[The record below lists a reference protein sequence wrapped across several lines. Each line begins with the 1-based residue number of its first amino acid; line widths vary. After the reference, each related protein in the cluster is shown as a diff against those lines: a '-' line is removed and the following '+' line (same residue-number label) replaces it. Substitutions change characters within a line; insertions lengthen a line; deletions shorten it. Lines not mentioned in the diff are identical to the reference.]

1 MDNDKYIGRLLGG
14 RYELIDV
21 VGVGGM
27 AVVYRARD
35 TILGRYVAIKI
46 LKEAFAKD
54 PDIRKRFAIESRAVA
69 KLSHHNIVSVYDVGN
84 EDGTDYIVMEL
95 IEGVTLKEYLQQ
107 KGRLS
112 WQESIF
118 FAEQISSAL
127 VHAHSRGII
136 HQDIKPQNIIILR
149 DGTAK
154 LTDFGIASFATTQ
167 ETRVVQEA
175 IGSVHYISPE
185 QAKGSKID
193 YRTDIYSLGVVMYEM
208 LTGKLPFEGETALQI
223 VMQHINAVPPMPSEL
238 VPDIP
243 KGLDAIV
250 MHAMCANISRRYAS
264 AEELCADLARV
275 REDPNVQFYYT
286 ASDDSS
292 GETQVIGRDVQRAA
306 RHAAVE
312 ETAAIPTAP
321 RHRSEAQSAE
331 RVSAERVSARREAP
345 ARRRTSVRER
355 EPSDFFEKLSER
367 PAMAAGMAVAVVA
380 VISLLVVAV
389 LMFTGSGKSAKIDV
403 PDLIGR
409 TIDDVY
415 ADSDVMNNFEIKE
428 ASSRQESDRPAGEI
442 LDQDPREGQQAIKG
456 SVITV
461 TVSAGGDNVKD
472 TYKVVDFTGKSLDYV
487 AASLDAHGIELKE
500 EKEYSDDVEE
510 GKVIRTDPEAGTELA
525 RGETLTVYISLGK
538 EQKSA
543 DVPSLTG
550 MTQDAAQRALS
561 ERGLSLGSVDQV
573 ESDKPEGTVVWQS
586 IDANSTVNQGTTVN
600 IQISKGKKADE
611 QKPDSSTTGGNTGSG
626 EDDTPGRLPPT
637 PAEGSATIPVAL
649 PDSADTAHV
658 VIYVD
663 GVIQYDDTPSTSQGS
678 IAVTVQSTAGDH
690 EVTVSVDG
698 SSTTQTYSF
707 N

>member
-1 MDNDKYIGRLLGG
+1 
-14 RYELIDV
+14 
-21 VGVGGM
+21 
-27 AVVYRARD
+27 
-35 TILGRYVAIKI
+35 
-46 LKEAFAKD
+46 
-54 PDIRKRFAIESRAVA
+54 
-69 KLSHHNIVSVYDVGN
+69 
-84 EDGTDYIVMEL
+84 
-95 IEGVTLKEYLQQ
+95 
-107 KGRLS
+107 
-112 WQESIF
+112 
-118 FAEQISSAL
+118 
-127 VHAHSRGII
+127 
-136 HQDIKPQNIIILR
+136 
-149 DGTAK
+149 
-154 LTDFGIASFATTQ
+154 
-167 ETRVVQEA
+167 
-175 IGSVHYISPE
+175 
-185 QAKGSKID
+185 
-193 YRTDIYSLGVVMYEM
+193 MYEM
-208 LTGKLPFEGETALQI
+208 LTGRLPFEGETALQI

-264 AEELCADLARV
+264 ADELCADLARV
-275 REDPNVQFYYT
+275 REDPDTQFYYT

-292 GETQVIGRDVQRAA
+292 GETQVIGREVQRAA
-306 RHAAVE
+306 RHAAAE
-312 ETAAIPTAP
+312 DAAAIPAAP
-321 RHRSEAQSAE
+321 RRRSEPH
-331 RVSAERVSARREAP
+331 SARREAP

-355 EPSDFFEKLSER
+355 ESSDFFEKLSER

-389 LMFTGSGKSAKIDV
+389 LMFTGGSKSAKIDV

-442 LDQDPREGQQAIKG
+442 LDQDPDEGQQAIKG

-550 MTQDAAQRALS
+550 MTQEAAQRALS

-586 IDANSTVNQGTTVN
+586 IDANSSVNQGTTVN

-611 QKPDSSTTGGNTGSG
+611 QKPDSGTTGGNTGSS

-698 SSTTQTYSF
+698 SSPTQTYSF

>member
-1 MDNDKYIGRLLGG
+1 MENDKYIGRLLGG

-35 TILGRYVAIKI
+35 TVLGRYVAIKI
-46 LKEAFAKD
+46 LKEEFARD
-54 PDIRKRFAIESRAVA
+54 PDIRRRFAIESRAVA
-69 KLSHHNIVSVYDVGN
+69 KLSHHNIVSIFDVGN

-112 WQESIF
+112 WQESVF

-127 VHAHSRGII
+127 LHAHSRGII
-136 HQDIKPQNIIILR
+136 HQDIKPQNVIILR

-223 VMQHINAVPPMPSEL
+223 VMQHINTVPVPPSEL

-243 KGLDAIV
+243 KGLDEIV

-264 AEELCADLARV
+264 ADELHADLVRV
-275 REDPNVQFYYT
+275 REDPTVEFYYT
-286 ASDDSS
+286 APDDSS
-292 GETQVIGRDVQRAA
+292 GETQVIGREVQRAA
-306 RHAAVE
+306 RQAAAE
-312 ETAAIPTAP
+312 EQVYQAAP
-321 RHRSEAQSAE
+321 RHRETSE
-331 RVSAERVSARREAP
+331 RRTTGREAP
-345 ARRRTSVRER
+345 SRRRTSVRGR
-355 EPSDFFEKLSER
+355 ESADFFEKLSER

-389 LMFTGSGKSAKIDV
+389 LMVTGGSKSAKIDV

-442 LDQDPREGQQAIKG
+442 LDQDPGEGQQAVKG

-487 AASLDAHGIELKE
+487 AASLDAHGIELKK

-550 MTQDAAQRALS
+550 MTQEAAQRALS

-586 IDANSTVNQGTTVN
+586 IDANSSVNQGTTVN

-611 QKPDSSTTGGNTGSG
+611 QKPDSSTTGGNTGSS

>member
-1 MDNDKYIGRLLGG
+1 MENDKYIGRLLGG

-46 LKEAFAKD
+46 LKEEFAKD

-136 HQDIKPQNIIILR
+136 HQDIKPQNVIILR

-208 LTGKLPFEGETALQI
+208 LTGRLPFEGETALQI

-264 AEELCADLARV
+264 ADELCADLARV
-275 REDPNVQFYYT
+275 RE
-286 ASDDSS
+286 S
-292 GETQVIGRDVQRAA
+292 
-306 RHAAVE
+306 
-312 ETAAIPTAP
+312 
-321 RHRSEAQSAE
+321 
-331 RVSAERVSARREAP
+331 
-345 ARRRTSVRER
+345 
-355 EPSDFFEKLSER
+355 SDFFEKLSER

-380 VISLLVVAV
+380 AISLLVVAV

-415 ADSDVMNNFEIKE
+415 ADSEVMNNFEIKE
-428 ASSRQESDRPAGEI
+428 APSRQESDRPAGEI
-442 LDQDPREGQQAIKG
+442 LDQDPSEGQQAIKG

-487 AASLDAHGIELKE
+487 AASLEAHGIELKE

-550 MTQDAAQRALS
+550 MTQEAAQRALS

-586 IDANSTVNQGTTVN
+586 IDANSSVNQGTTVN

-611 QKPDSSTTGGNTGSG
+611 QKPDSSTTGGNTGSS
-626 EDDTPGRLPPT
+626 EDDTPGKLPPT

>member
-1 MDNDKYIGRLLGG
+1 MENDKYIGRLLGG

-264 AEELCADLARV
+264 ADELCADLARV

-321 RHRSEAQSAE
+321 RHRSEAQ
-331 RVSAERVSARREAP
+331 SAERVSARREAP

-442 LDQDPREGQQAIKG
+442 LDQDPGEGQQAVKG

-487 AASLDAHGIELKE
+487 AASLDAHGIDLKE

-611 QKPDSSTTGGNTGSG
+611 QKPDSSSTTGNNTGSS
-626 EDDTPGRLPPT
+626 EDDTPGKLPPT

>member
-1 MDNDKYIGRLLGG
+1 MENDKYIGRLLGG

-35 TILGRYVAIKI
+35 TVLGRYVAIKI
-46 LKEAFAKD
+46 LKEEFARD

-69 KLSHHNIVSVYDVGN
+69 KLSHHNIVSIFDVGN

-127 VHAHSRGII
+127 LHAHSRGII
-136 HQDIKPQNIIILR
+136 HQDIKPQNVIILR

-223 VMQHINAVPPMPSEL
+223 VMQHINTVPVPPSEL

-243 KGLDAIV
+243 KGLDDIV
-250 MHAMCANISRRYAS
+250 MHAMCANISRRYGS
-264 AEELCADLARV
+264 ADELHADLVRV
-275 REDPNVQFYYT
+275 REDPTVQFHY
-286 ASDDSS
+286 AAPDDSS
-292 GETQVIGRDVQRAA
+292 GETQVIGREVQRAA
-306 RHAAVE
+306 RQAAAE
-312 ETAAIPTAP
+312 ETVYQTAP
-321 RHRSEAQSAE
+321 RRRSETAE
-331 RVSAERVSARREAP
+331 RRSADREALE
-345 ARRRTSVRER
+345 RRRTSVRER

-380 VISLLVVAV
+380 VVSLLVVAV
-389 LMFTGSGKSAKIDV
+389 LMFTGSGKSSKIDV

-415 ADSDVMNNFEIKE
+415 ADSDIMNNFEIKE
-428 ASSRQESDRPAGEI
+428 ASSRQESDRPEGEI
-442 LDQDPREGQQAIKG
+442 LDQDPGEGQQAVKG

-500 EKEYSDDVEE
+500 EKEYSDDVDE

-538 EQKSA
+538 ESKTA

-550 MTQDAAQRALS
+550 MTRDAAQQALS
-561 ERGLSLGSVDQV
+561 ERGLKLGSVDEV

-586 IDANSTVNQGTTVN
+586 VDANRTVDQGTSVN
-600 IQISKGKKADE
+600 IQISKGKKKADD
-611 QKPDSSTTGGNTGSG
+611 QTQTGGNTTGGNTTTGD
-626 EDDTPGRLPPT
+626 DDTPGKLPPA
-637 PAEGSATIPVAL
+637 PSEGSATIPVAL
-649 PDSADTAHV
+649 PDSAETAHV

>member
-1 MDNDKYIGRLLGG
+1 
-14 RYELIDV
+14 
-21 VGVGGM
+21 
-27 AVVYRARD
+27 
-35 TILGRYVAIKI
+35 
-46 LKEAFAKD
+46 
-54 PDIRKRFAIESRAVA
+54 
-69 KLSHHNIVSVYDVGN
+69 
-84 EDGTDYIVMEL
+84 MEL

-136 HQDIKPQNIIILR
+136 HQDIKPQNVIILR

-208 LTGKLPFEGETALQI
+208 LTGRLPFEGETALQI

-264 AEELCADLARV
+264 ADELCADLARV
-275 REDPNVQFYYT
+275 REDPDTQFYYT

-292 GETQVIGRDVQRAA
+292 GETQVIGREVQRAA
-306 RHAAVE
+306 RHAAAE
-312 ETAAIPTAP
+312 DTAAIPAAP
-321 RHRSEAQSAE
+321 RRRSEPH
-331 RVSAERVSARREAP
+331 SARREAP

-355 EPSDFFEKLSER
+355 ESSDFFEKLSER

-389 LMFTGSGKSAKIDV
+389 LMFTGGSKSAKIDV

-428 ASSRQESDRPAGEI
+428 ASSRQESDCPAGEI
-442 LDQDPREGQQAIKG
+442 LDQDPDEGQQAIKG

-472 TYKVVDFTGKSLDYV
+472 TYKVVDFTGRARHRAQGRKGIQRRRRGGQGHPHRPRGRHGACARRDADGLYQPRQGAKIRRCAEPDRHDAGGGAACAVRARSEPRLGRSGRERQAGGHGRMAVDRREQLGKSGHDGQYPDLQGQKGRR
-487 AASLDAHGIELKE
+487 A
-500 EKEYSDDVEE
+500 
-510 GKVIRTDPEAGTELA
+510 EAG
-525 RGETLTVYISLGK
+525 
-538 EQKSA
+538 
-543 DVPSLTG
+543 
-550 MTQDAAQRALS
+550 QRHDRRQHRF
-561 ERGLSLGSVDQV
+561 ERGRHAGQTS
-573 ESDKPEGTVVWQS
+573 
-586 IDANSTVNQGTTVN
+586 AH
-600 IQISKGKKADE
+600 
-611 QKPDSSTTGGNTGSG
+611 TGGRKRDHS
-626 EDDTPGRLPPT
+626 
-637 PAEGSATIPVAL
+637 GSAARQRGYRPCRDL
-649 PDSADTAHV
+649 CRRRH
-658 VIYVD
+658 
-663 GVIQYDDTPSTSQGS
+663 
-678 IAVTVQSTAGDH
+678 
-690 EVTVSVDG
+690 SV
-698 SSTTQTYSF
+698 
-707 N
+707 

>member
-1 MDNDKYIGRLLGG
+1 MENDKYIGRLLGG

-35 TILGRYVAIKI
+35 TVLGRYVAIKI
-46 LKEAFAKD
+46 LKEEFARD

-112 WQESIF
+112 WQESVF

-127 VHAHSRGII
+127 LHAHSRGII
-136 HQDIKPQNIIILR
+136 HQDIKPQNVIILR

-223 VMQHINAVPPMPSEL
+223 VMQHINTVPVPPSEL

-243 KGLDAIV
+243 KGLDEIV

-264 AEELCADLARV
+264 ADELHADLVRV
-275 REDPNVQFYYT
+275 REDPTVEFYY
-286 ASDDSS
+286 AAPDDSS
-292 GETQVIGRDVQRAA
+292 GETQVIGREVQRAA
-306 RHAAVE
+306 RHAAAE
-312 ETAAIPTAP
+312 EQVYQAAP
-321 RHRSEAQSAE
+321 RHRETSE
-331 RVSAERVSARREAP
+331 RRTTGREAP
-345 ARRRTSVRER
+345 SRRRTSVRGR
-355 EPSDFFEKLSER
+355 ESADFFEKLSER

-389 LMFTGSGKSAKIDV
+389 LMFTGGSKSAKIDV

-442 LDQDPREGQQAIKG
+442 LDQDPDEGQQAIKG

-550 MTQDAAQRALS
+550 MTQEAAQRALS

-586 IDANSTVNQGTTVN
+586 VDANSSVNQGTTVN

-611 QKPDSSTTGGNTGSG
+611 QKPDSGTTGGNTGSS

>member
-1 MDNDKYIGRLLGG
+1 MENDKYIGRLLGG

-35 TILGRYVAIKI
+35 TVLGRYVAIKI
-46 LKEAFAKD
+46 LKEEFAKD

-136 HQDIKPQNIIILR
+136 HQDIKPQNVIILR

-208 LTGKLPFEGETALQI
+208 LTGRLPFEGETALQI

-264 AEELCADLARV
+264 ADELCADLARV
-275 REDPNVQFYYT
+275 REDPDTQFYYT

-292 GETQVIGRDVQRAA
+292 GETQVIGREVQRAA
-306 RHAAVE
+306 RHAVAE
-312 ETAAIPTAP
+312 DTAAIPAAP
-321 RHRSEAQSAE
+321 RRRSEPH
-331 RVSAERVSARREAP
+331 SARREAP

-355 EPSDFFEKLSER
+355 ESSDFFEKLSER

-380 VISLLVVAV
+380 AISLLVVAV

-403 PDLIGR
+403 PDLLGR

-415 ADSDVMNNFEIKE
+415 ADSEVMNNFEIKE
-428 ASSRQESDRPAGEI
+428 APSRQESDRPAGEI
-442 LDQDPREGQQAIKG
+442 LDQDPGEGQQAVKG

-510 GKVIRTDPEAGTELA
+510 GKVIRTDPEAGTELEKGA
-525 RGETLTVYISLGK
+525 TLTVYISKGK
-538 EQKSA
+538 QKDDNENVA
-543 DVPSLTG
+543 VPGLLG
-550 MTQDAAQRALS
+550 MTEDGARAALEAK
-561 ERGLSLGSVDQV
+561 GLKIGSVDPV
-573 ESDKPEGTVVWQS
+573 DSSAEAGSVVWQS
-586 IDANSTVNQGTTVN
+586 QDAGAEVAKGTVVN
-600 IQISKGKKADE
+600 IQISKGKSTSNNNS
-611 QKPDSSTTGGNTGSG
+611 PDNSGGNSG
-626 EDDTPGRLPPT
+626 GQDNGDGDYDDTPSL
-637 PAEGSATIPVAL
+637 GSATIPVSL
-649 PDSADTAHV
+649 PDNTDTAHV
-658 VIYVD
+658 IIYVD
-663 GVIQYDDTPSTSQGS
+663 GVIQYDDTCSTSGGS
-678 IAVTVQSTAGDH
+678 TSISVSGSVGDH
-690 EVTVSVDG
+690 DVTVSVDG
-698 SSTTQTYSF
+698 STTSQTYTFS
-707 N
+707 

>member
-1 MDNDKYIGRLLGG
+1 MATVCEVEQSLFAWAPRESAMDWDN
-14 RYELIDV
+14 
-21 VGVGGM
+21 VGHLVGDPERE
-27 AVVYRARD
+27 VER
-35 TILGRYVAIKI
+35 ILVA
-46 LKEAFAKD
+46 L
-54 PDIRKRFAIESRAVA
+54 DITE
-69 KLSHHNIVSVYDVGN
+69 
-84 EDGTDYIVMEL
+84 
-95 IEGVTLKEYLQQ
+95 
-107 KGRLS
+107 
-112 WQESIF
+112 
-118 FAEQISSAL
+118 
-127 VHAHSRGII
+127 
-136 HQDIKPQNIIILR
+136 
-149 DGTAK
+149 
-154 LTDFGIASFATTQ
+154 
-167 ETRVVQEA
+167 RVVQEA

-208 LTGKLPFEGETALQI
+208 LTGRLPFEGETALQI

-264 AEELCADLARV
+264 ADELCADLARV
-275 REDPNVQFYYT
+275 REDPDTQFYYT

-292 GETQVIGRDVQRAA
+292 GETQVIGREVQRAA
-306 RHAAVE
+306 RHAAAE
-312 ETAAIPTAP
+312 DTAAIPAAP
-321 RHRSEAQSAE
+321 RRRSEPH
-331 RVSAERVSARREAP
+331 SARREAP

-355 EPSDFFEKLSER
+355 ESSDFFEKLSER

-380 VISLLVVAV
+380 AISLLVVAV

-415 ADSDVMNNFEIKE
+415 ADSEVMNNFEIKE
-428 ASSRQESDRPAGEI
+428 APSRQESDRPAGEI
-442 LDQDPREGQQAIKG
+442 LDQDPVEGQQAIKG

-487 AASLDAHGIELKE
+487 AASLEAHGIELKE

-550 MTQDAAQRALS
+550 MTQEAAQRALS

-586 IDANSTVNQGTTVN
+586 IDANSSVNQGTTVN

-611 QKPDSSTTGGNTGSG
+611 QKPDSSTTGGNTSSS
-626 EDDTPGRLPPT
+626 EDDTPGKLPPT

>member
-1 MDNDKYIGRLLGG
+1 MDKYIGSMLGG
-14 RYELIDV
+14 RYQIEEI

-35 TILGRYVAIKI
+35 TVLGRDVA
-46 LKEAFAKD
+46 LKVLKKEFAED
-54 PDIRKRFAIESRAVA
+54 PDIRKRFSIESRAVA
-69 KLSHHNIVSVYDVGN
+69 KLSHHNIVSVFDVGS

-95 IEGVTLKEYLQQ
+95 IEGITLKQYLQR
-107 KGRLS
+107 KGHLS
-112 WQESIF
+112 WEETIF
-118 FAEQISSAL
+118 FAEQVARAL
-127 VHAHSRGII
+127 MHAHSRGII
-136 HQDIKPQNIIILR
+136 HQDVKPQNVIILR

-154 LTDFGIASFATTQ
+154 LTDFGIASFAAAQ

-193 YRTDIYSLGVVMYEM
+193 YRTDLYSLGVMMYEM

-223 VMQHINAVPPMPSEL
+223 VMQHINEVPIIPSAF
-238 VPDIP
+238 VPGIP
-243 KGLDAIV
+243 KGMDDIV
-250 MHAMCANISRRYAS
+250 MHAMSAHISRRYES
-264 AEELCADLARV
+264 AEKMYEDMEVLRS
-275 REDPNVQFYYT
+275 DPNARFHYV
-286 ASDDSS
+286 ASEDNS
-292 GETQVIGRDVQRAA
+292 GETQIIGADIQRAA
-306 RHAAVE
+306 RRSAAEHEAASVE
-312 ETAAIPTAP
+312 GAAAP
-321 RHRSEAQSAE
+321 RTRTRTQT
-331 RVSAERVSARREAP
+331 RTRTRTGFRRKEQD
-345 ARRRTSVRER
+345 
-355 EPSDFFEKLSER
+355 EPDGFFEKLAER
-367 PAMAAGMAVAVVA
+367 PGMAVGMAVGVIA
-380 VISLLVVAV
+380 VISLLLVGILVI
-389 LMFTGSGKSAKIDV
+389 TGGGDKSEKIIV
-403 PDLIGR
+403 PDLLGR
-409 TIDDVY
+409 NIDEVM
-415 ADSDVMNNFEIKE
+415 ADPDITDNFTVKE
-428 ASSRQESDRPAGEI
+428 ATERQESDRPVGEI
-442 LDQDPREGQQAIKG
+442 LEQDPNADGKKKATKG
-456 SVITV
+456 TIITV
-461 TVSAGGDNVKD
+461 TVSSGGENVKD

-550 MTQDAAQRALS
+550 MTQEAAQRALS

-586 IDANSTVNQGTTVN
+586 IDANSSVNQGTTVN

-611 QKPDSSTTGGNTGSG
+611 QKPDSGTTGGNTGSS
-626 EDDTPGRLPPT
+626 EDDTPGRLTPT

>member
-1 MDNDKYIGRLLGG
+1 MENDKYIGRLLGG

-46 LKEAFAKD
+46 LKEEFAKD

-84 EDGTDYIVMEL
+84 EDGTDYIVMEF

-136 HQDIKPQNIIILR
+136 HQDIKPQNVIILR

-208 LTGKLPFEGETALQI
+208 LTGRLPFEGETALQI

-264 AEELCADLARV
+264 ADELCADLARV
-275 REDPNVQFYYT
+275 REDPDTQFYYT

-292 GETQVIGRDVQRAA
+292 GETQVIGREVQRAA
-306 RHAAVE
+306 RHATAE
-312 ETAAIPTAP
+312 DTAAIPAAP
-321 RHRSEAQSAE
+321 RRRSEPHSAH
-331 RVSAERVSARREAP
+331 REAP

-415 ADSDVMNNFEIKE
+415 ADSEVMNNFEIKE

-442 LDQDPREGQQAIKG
+442 LDQDPSEGQQAIKG

-550 MTQDAAQRALS
+550 MTQEAAQRALS

-586 IDANSTVNQGTTVN
+586 IDANSSVNQGTTVN

-611 QKPDSSTTGGNTGSG
+611 QKPDSGTTGGNTGSS

>member
-1 MDNDKYIGRLLGG
+1 MENDKYIGRLLGG

-46 LKEAFAKD
+46 LKEEFAKD

-136 HQDIKPQNIIILR
+136 HQDIKPPNVIILR

-208 LTGKLPFEGETALQI
+208 LTGRLPFEGETALQI

-264 AEELCADLARV
+264 ADELCADLARV
-275 REDPNVQFYYT
+275 REDPDTQFYYT
-286 ASDDSS
+286 ASDDSAAAVNR
-292 GETQVIGRDVQRAA
+292 TAHAGRLRRAA
-306 RHAAVE
+306 
-312 ETAAIPTAP
+312 AP
-321 RHRSEAQSAE
+321 LCASGS
-331 RVSAERVSARREAP
+331 
-345 ARRRTSVRER
+345 RRTS
-355 EPSDFFEKLSER
+355 S
-367 PAMAAGMAVAVVA
+367 
-380 VISLLVVAV
+380 
-389 LMFTGSGKSAKIDV
+389 KS
-403 PDLIGR
+403 
-409 TIDDVY
+409 
-415 ADSDVMNNFEIKE
+415 
-428 ASSRQESDRPAGEI
+428 
-442 LDQDPREGQQAIKG
+442 
-456 SVITV
+456 
-461 TVSAGGDNVKD
+461 
-472 TYKVVDFTGKSLDYV
+472 
-487 AASLDAHGIELKE
+487 
-500 EKEYSDDVEE
+500 
-510 GKVIRTDPEAGTELA
+510 
-525 RGETLTVYISLGK
+525 
-538 EQKSA
+538 
-543 DVPSLTG
+543 
-550 MTQDAAQRALS
+550 
-561 ERGLSLGSVDQV
+561 
-573 ESDKPEGTVVWQS
+573 
-586 IDANSTVNQGTTVN
+586 
-600 IQISKGKKADE
+600 
-611 QKPDSSTTGGNTGSG
+611 
-626 EDDTPGRLPPT
+626 
-637 PAEGSATIPVAL
+637 
-649 PDSADTAHV
+649 
-658 VIYVD
+658 
-663 GVIQYDDTPSTSQGS
+663 
-678 IAVTVQSTAGDH
+678 
-690 EVTVSVDG
+690 
-698 SSTTQTYSF
+698 
-707 N
+707 

>member
-1 MDNDKYIGRLLGG
+1 MENDKYIGRLLGG

-46 LKEAFAKD
+46 LKEEFAKD

-136 HQDIKPQNIIILR
+136 HQDIKPQNVIILR

-208 LTGKLPFEGETALQI
+208 LTGRLPFEGETALQI

-264 AEELCADLARV
+264 ADELCADLARV
-275 REDPNVQFYYT
+275 REDPDTQFYYT

-292 GETQVIGRDVQRAA
+292 GETQVIGREVQRAA
-306 RHAAVE
+306 RHATAE
-312 ETAAIPTAP
+312 DTAAIPAAP
-321 RHRSEAQSAE
+321 RRRSEPHSAH
-331 RVSAERVSARREAP
+331 REAP

-415 ADSDVMNNFEIKE
+415 ADSEVMNNFEIKE

-442 LDQDPREGQQAIKG
+442 LDQDPSEGQQAIKG

-510 GKVIRTDPEAGTELA
+510 GKVIRTDPETGTELA

-550 MTQDAAQRALS
+550 MTQEAAQRALS

-586 IDANSTVNQGTTVN
+586 IDANSSVNQGTTVN

-611 QKPDSSTTGGNTGSG
+611 QKPDSSTNGGTGSS